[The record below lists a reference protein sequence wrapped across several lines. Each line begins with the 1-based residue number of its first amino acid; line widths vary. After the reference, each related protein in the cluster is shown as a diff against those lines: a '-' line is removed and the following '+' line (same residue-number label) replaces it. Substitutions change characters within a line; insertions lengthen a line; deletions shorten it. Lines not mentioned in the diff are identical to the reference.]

1 MPIYTIV
8 GVVGH
13 EISVSLSLCDNSYF
27 WVVMIK
33 RDEKGYY
40 IFFFVKFILSLSF
53 PYYALL
59 FLGYFDNLLINIIY
73 ILKTKH
79 YGKQTF

>member
-1 MPIYTIV
+1 M
-8 GVVGH
+8 
-13 EISVSLSLCDNSYF
+13 NNN
-27 WVVMIK
+27 VVMIK

-59 FLGYFDNLLINIIY
+59 FLGYFENLLINMKINEVNTNIVQA
-73 ILKTKH
+73 ILTK
-79 YGKQTF
+79 

>member
-1 MPIYTIV
+1 MPKYTIV
-8 GVVGH
+8 GLLGH
-13 EISVSLSLCDNSYF
+13 EISASLSLCDNSYF

-33 RDEKGYY
+33 RYEKGYY

-59 FLGYFDNLLINIIY
+59 FLGYFENLLIKYYLHFKN
-73 ILKTKH
+73 KTLW
-79 YGKQTF
+79 